1 MKKIDFLKG
10 MKLITSFYNKDFT
23 EEQLNEWYFF
33 FEDVDANDFHKAIK
47 KMAKESKFVPTINDL
62 LNQIKSVA
70 NEDYMKII
78 DLMIKD
84 GYFHEPREIEKTY
97 HFIEEGVIPSW
108 LKADMDKYKPRLELE
123 TSQRLAIENKS
134 N

>member
-1 MKKIDFLKG
+1 MTKLEFLKG
-10 MKLITSFYNKDFT
+10 MKLMSSFYNKDFT
-23 EEQLNEWYFF
+23 EEQLYEWYFF
-33 FEDVDANDFHKAIK
+33 FEDIKAEDFYKAVRK
-47 KMAKESKFVPTINDL
+47 SARDSKFMPTINDL
-62 LNQIKSVA
+62 LNQVKSVA
-70 NEDYMKII
+70 NEDYMKIV

-84 GYFHEPREIEKTY
+84 GYFHDSREIEKTY

-108 LKADMDKYKPRLELE
+108 LKADMDKYRPRLELE

>member
-1 MKKIDFLKG
+1 MKKTEFLRG
-10 MKLITSFYNKDFT
+10 MKLISSLYNKEFT
-23 EEQLNEWYFF
+23 QDQLGDWYMF
-33 FEDVDANDFHKAIK
+33 FEDINANDFQKAIK
-47 KMAKESKFVPTINDL
+47 KCAKESRFMPTINDL
-62 LNQIKSVA
+62 LNQIESVA
-70 NEDYMKII
+70 NEDYMKIV

-84 GYFHEPREIEKTY
+84 GYFHDPREIEKTY

>member
-1 MKKIDFLKG
+1 MEKIEFIKG
-10 MKLITSFYNKDFT
+10 MKMLSTFYSKKFT
-23 EEQLNEWYFF
+23 EEQLGEWYFF
-33 FEDVDANDFHKAIK
+33 FEDINADDFYKAVRK
-47 KMAKESKFVPTINDL
+47 SAKESSFAPTINDL
-62 LNQIKSVA
+62 LERIKSVA
-70 NEDYMKII
+70 NEDYMKIV

-84 GYFHEPREIEKTY
+84 GYFHDPREIEKTY